1 MFYSSQLLSRKTPLG
16 ICWIAS
22 HSESKRLKRTQV
34 FEFSISQSCDSI
46 INPEA
51 PLALRLSGQ
60 LLLGVVR
67 IYQRKLTFLEADA
80 KNAID
85 GLQRKEGT
93 SQNVDL
99 PDGGT
104 APENAITLPGSDP
117 TVFKGTNGDLFPSF
131 HISSTPG
138 LGTGGSG
145 SLARLSGGTD
155 VTMADDI
162 SDVFGSTRWTAS
174 EDRFELDGSLDKQFS
189 TELERLRSAVDVDTA
204 PGDTGLFYDG
214 GDDFGPMDDIM
225 EAPGAEL
232 FEAPSVLVDPSKTPG
247 SVGHFS
253 EMLKASPSGGMSP
266 GMNVPDDFDMDD
278 YGGGGGDDYYDDG
291 PLPPSTPVAPKP
303 RKKKTFHLDLD
314 ADGDPCTFLDDSET
328 KKLLR
333 NRAPLMKT
341 RGIVADDAAAA
352 EESYTLASI
361 TYVAPDIAKIIN
373 PIIHPPKPVRERAA
387 KRDKNETD
395 NAPADDTNPFEIDHG
410 DGGGMD
416 DYGGDYGDDDFGGGY
431 DDMDDMDVMQT
442 PVSDADVEK
451 AILTHDGFTARTQS
465 VMKHIRHRL
474 EPSPGEKRPHE
485 ESSSTRKIS
494 LDSLVSGK
502 SRLEACRWFFESLVL
517 RNKGFLDLE
526 QSSPYGPIQIVP
538 LDKMDA
544 QKPEVELHE

>member
-1 MFYSSQLLSRKTPLG
+1 
-16 ICWIAS
+16 
-22 HSESKRLKRTQV
+22 
-34 FEFSISQSCDSI
+34 
-46 INPEA
+46 
-51 PLALRLSGQ
+51 
-60 LLLGVVR
+60 
-67 IYQRKLTFLEADA
+67 
-80 KNAID
+80 
-85 GLQRKEGT
+85 
-93 SQNVDL
+93 
-99 PDGGT
+99 
-104 APENAITLPGSDP
+104 
-117 TVFKGTNGDLFPSF
+117 
-131 HISSTPG
+131 
-138 LGTGGSG
+138 
-145 SLARLSGGTD
+145 
-155 VTMADDI
+155 MADDI

-214 GDDFGPMDDIM
+214 GDAFGPMDDIM

-291 PLPPSTPVAPKP
+291 PLPPSTPVAPKA

-333 NRAPLMKT
+333 NRAPLMKK
-341 RGIVADDAAAA
+341 RGIVADDASTA

-395 NAPADDTNPFEIDHG
+395 DAPADDMNPFEIDHG

-485 ESSSTRKIS
+485 ESSSTRKVS

-544 QKPEVELHE
+544 QKPEVEIHE